1 MRCLSLLNSQ
11 AVFMLR
17 LKFSIY
23 VRSFRKNKALEKKV
37 SVWFQLRSFQKN
49 FKYVV
54 LPAYSTLI
62 PLSFFPFY
70 SLLILHILSF
80 HHHSFFIVT
89 FTVEQ
94 CLYKNIFFTYIYLY
108 VCTYDIDRGGNYL
121 SEMRRLLHQSIHADE
136 VSFSLTPKDTSIFVN
151 AYLL

>member
-94 CLYKNIFFTYIYLY
+94 CLYKNIFLHIYIYMY
-108 VCTYDIDRGGNYL
+108 VHMILTEVGIICLKWEDFCISPFTQMRFL
-121 SEMRRLLHQSIHADE
+121 S
-136 VSFSLTPKDTSIFVN
+136 V
-151 AYLL
+151 